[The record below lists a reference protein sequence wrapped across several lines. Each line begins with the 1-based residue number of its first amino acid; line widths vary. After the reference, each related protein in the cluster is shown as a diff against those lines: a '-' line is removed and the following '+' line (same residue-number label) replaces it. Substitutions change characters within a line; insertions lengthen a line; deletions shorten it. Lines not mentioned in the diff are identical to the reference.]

1 MNNYV
6 KSLLDAIVRD
16 YQAILGDKL
25 VGVYVHGSIA
35 FGCFRWET
43 SDVDFLAVVNAP
55 LTHEEKVALIGVL
68 LARTPDA
75 PEKGLEMSVVL
86 ADVCKNFVYPTPYE
100 LHFSNAHLFQY
111 TEDADSYCEIL
122 TGNDPDLAGHFAVTC
137 AVGIAWYGL
146 PIDEVF
152 APVPRDALMNSIL
165 LDVEDSRDNLMANPP
180 YFILNLCRT
189 IACKEENRML
199 SKAGGGEWA
208 LAHLPDEYH
217 PVITSALNAYT
228 TGEKM
233 NTDGAE
239 DFRDYALAR
248 LNA

>member
-1 MNNYV
+1 MVGTLMNAIT
-6 KSLLDAIVRD
+6 LDFRS
-16 YQAILGDKL
+16 ILGHKL

-43 SDVDFLAVVNAP
+43 SDIDFLAVVNSP
-55 LTHEEKVALIGVL
+55 LTHEEKVALINVL

-86 ADVCKNFVYPTPYE
+86 SNVCRNFVYPTPYE
-100 LHFSNAHLFQY
+100 LHFSNAHLHHY

-122 TGNDPDLAGHFAVTC
+122 VGNDPDLAGHFAVTK

-146 PIDEVF
+146 PVDEVF
-152 APVPRDALMNSIL
+152 GDVPRAALMASIL
-165 LDVEDSRDNLMANPP
+165 LDVEDSRDNLMSNPP

-189 IACKEENRML
+189 IACKEEGRML

-208 LAHLPDEYH
+208 LEHLPDEYH
-217 PVITSALNAYT
+217 PVIRSALNAYT
-228 TGEKM
+228 LGERM
-233 NTDGAE
+233 NLDCAE
-239 DFRDYALAR
+239 AFRDYALAR
-248 LNA
+248 LKD